1 MSRRI
6 FLIETLHLH
15 QFLTFFT
22 SSLRLSSVNAGTEI
36 RMTSPSLVGLT
47 PKFAAMIAFSISSTE
62 VLSYGEITNK
72 RASGTLILANCCT
85 GVGAP

>member
-6 FLIETLHLH
+6 FLIET
-15 QFLTFFT
+15 FASSPIFNVFT